1 MRFRITQSLLADF
14 YWVFRKE
21 DGYESFLK
29 TLNREPKPVTQAML
43 DGTRFEGVLNSVLD
57 GEIIT
62 PDHEWYSPITEMAE
76 ELQGSQQ
83 QVMLTANTRV
93 EGVDFVLHGILD
105 YLRAGHIWDCKFS
118 KRYDIGKYHWSKTPQ
133 TAMYF
138 ALVPEAFDFTYII
151 SDGNYVYRERYPR
164 DIVPPI
170 EQTIKAFMEFLDKMN
185 LVDTYCDK
193 WDVAK
198 YDFIKRRDIKN
209 E

>member
-76 ELQGSQQ
+76 ELQGTQQ
-83 QVMLTANTRV
+83 QVMLTAKTRV

-118 KRYDIGKYHWSKTPQ
+118 KRYHLNKYLDSPQ
-133 TAMYF
+133 TPMYL
-138 ALVPEAFDFTYII
+138 ALVPEALDFTYII
-151 SDGNYVYRERYPR
+151 TDGKYVYRERYPR
-164 DIVPPI
+164 EIVPDI
-170 EQTIKAFMEFLDKMN
+170 DNTINQFYRFLKQHE
-185 LVDTYCDK
+185 LWETYVEH
-193 WDVAK
+193 WAV
-198 YDFIKRRDIKN
+198 R
-209 E
+209 